1 MKLIKSI
8 FVFVFLLSMVY
19 TIFQYLPLT
28 EEESQNQNTEL
39 CKKSS
44 ENDSSDDDSNETDS
58 DNDDNELSGSL
69 DYLFIKLDAAKY
81 NFIVKNNFYNFR
93 FQKIN
98 IKPPKI

>member
-1 MKLIKSI
+1 
-8 FVFVFLLSMVY
+8 MVY
-19 TIFQYLPLT
+19 IIFQYLPLT

-44 ENDSSDDDSNETDS
+44 ENDSSDEDNNETDS
-58 DNDDNELSGSL
+58 DNEDNELSGSFN
-69 DYLFIKLDAAKY
+69 YLFIKLDVANY
-81 NFIVKNNFYNFR
+81 NFIAKNSFYNFC

>member
-1 MKLIKSI
+1 
-8 FVFVFLLSMVY
+8 MVY

-58 DNDDNELSGSL
+58 DNENKEFSGSFGF
-69 DYLFIKLDAAKY
+69 LFIKLDAAKY
-81 NFIVKNNFYNFR
+81 NFIAKNNFYNFR